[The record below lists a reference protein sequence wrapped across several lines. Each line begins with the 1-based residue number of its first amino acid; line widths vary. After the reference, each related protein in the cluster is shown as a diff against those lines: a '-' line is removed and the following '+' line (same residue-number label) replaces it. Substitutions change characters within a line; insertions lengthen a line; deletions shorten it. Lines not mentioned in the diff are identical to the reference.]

1 MTKRPGSKFDAI
13 FAKGPLDAPPPIERA
28 ENPPSTTPASEPPPV
43 PSIPSPTAS
52 VSRPSSMN
60 FKLSAEQAEALALHR
75 FRTGRQKQAIVSEA
89 LDMWLA
95 KNKKLVQ

>member
-1 MTKRPGSKFDAI
+1 
-13 FAKGPLDAPPPIERA
+13 
-28 ENPPSTTPASEPPPV
+28 
-43 PSIPSPTAS
+43 
-52 VSRPSSMN
+52 MN
-60 FKLSAEQAEALALHR
+60 FKLSAAQAEALALHR

>member
-1 MTKRPGSKFDAI
+1 VSGKSKFAGI
-13 FAKGPLDAPPPIERA
+13 FGQADSATADPPPVERV
-28 ENPPSTTPASEPPPV
+28 EKTPPSTPLPEP
-43 PSIPSPTAS
+43 IAAS
-52 VSRPSSMN
+52 VSRPNSMN
-60 FKLSAEQAEALALHR
+60 FKLSREQSEALALHR

>member
-1 MTKRPGSKFDAI
+1 MTKRSASKFDAI
-13 FAKGPLDAPPPIERA
+13 FSKEPLDAPPPIERA
-28 ENPPSTTPASEPPPV
+28 ENPPPAAPASEPPPA
-43 PSIPSPTAS
+43 PPASS
-52 VSRPSSMN
+52 VSRPGSMN
-60 FKLSAEQAEALALHR
+60 FKLSAAQAEALALHR

>member
-1 MTKRPGSKFDAI
+1 VTKRPGSKFDAI

-28 ENPPSTTPASEPPPV
+28 ENPPPMPLAVEPPPA
-43 PSIPSPTAS
+43 PAPALTPS
-52 VSRPSSMN
+52 VSRPGSMN

>member
-1 MTKRPGSKFDAI
+1 
-13 FAKGPLDAPPPIERA
+13 
-28 ENPPSTTPASEPPPV
+28 
-43 PSIPSPTAS
+43 
-52 VSRPSSMN
+52 MN